1 MRGCVARARSDLSL
15 KFLANGTV
23 DRIRAAAADRDD
35 QACSADQ
42 EHILVSAA
50 RCITPGQGHHQQ
62 GHQHLD
68 GERGG
73 EKPRDS
79 REYGRRT
86 GGVAD

>member
-62 GHQHLD
+62 AISISMASAAAKNRVTAASMAA
-68 GERGG
+68 E
-73 EKPRDS
+73 P
-79 REYGRRT
+79 
-86 GGVAD
+86 AA